1 MRETLTS
8 GSIVEGVVS
17 LVVALL
23 MTVAGFAALHDVRIE
38 LVSALP
44 MTSSMLN
51 VRMPS
56 AAGVLDGQ
64 PEVAFIALPHVDE
77 STT

>member
-1 MRETLTS
+1 
-8 GSIVEGVVS
+8 
-17 LVVALL
+17 